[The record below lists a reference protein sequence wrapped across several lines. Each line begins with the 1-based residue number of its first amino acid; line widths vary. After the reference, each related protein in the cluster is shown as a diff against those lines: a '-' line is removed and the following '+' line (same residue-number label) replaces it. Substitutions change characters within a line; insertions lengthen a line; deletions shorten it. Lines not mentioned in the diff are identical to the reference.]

1 LTSIALV
8 VLVAGVLAGFLL
20 RSLRWVVLAVL
31 VALLL
36 LSPVGFLVAVVV
48 GGAALLLIN

>member
-1 LTSIALV
+1 MTVIALV
-8 VLVAGVLAGFLL
+8 VLFVGVCAGSLL
-20 RSLRWVVLAVL
+20 RSVRWVVLAFL

-36 LSPVGFLVAVVV
+36 LAPVGFLVVVVV